1 MGSSTL
7 KIDGRIVVTGE
18 GSPLKVEYGL
28 FEAGE
33 ILLGKS
39 ALGRPIEQGYST
51 TAGEARRRLAQLG
64 ASPELADTCVD
75 VMRPTLTEA
84 YARGGAVRKIA
95 SLLDPH
101 VLLEAPVF
109 DGKAYEGTFLDL
121 ASLAHDLGRPSAG
134 SVIQAL
140 SLAKMLADVPEDAAV
155 ELDTLAFTKD
165 MKPGERTFQRVHLD
179 GVSDLPAL
187 LEDLANR
194 GGGRGARGDGLP
206 RKKVEDLLAARLP
219 IGSKLS
225 GFIRAI
231 ETRDVPAKGPL
242 AKAELWEIEIL
253 LDAGD
258 TDTSLPRIE
267 SAERNGGR
275 TPATA
280 YLRARHDLLAR
291 IEPAALLAPRISALA
306 LSMSSFVELGL
317 LAGEAWL
324 AAGEGRRA
332 QPYAKDVL
340 ETKGIDETLRDRAAR
355 VLEAAKSISPPA
367 TSGPPPALGRN
378 STSPSAA
385 PGAVETRAPSFFP
398 DPRAEPD
405 LLEEISE
412 PSAQARRNPSLP
424 PLYLTPSGVSIPQ
437 VPPPPTGDSMFPPPP
452 SAATGS
458 TRPSEAPRLDATV
471 ARKTEL
477 PAAAFDATV
486 AKKSD
491 VPAKAIPT
499 PASDRKT
506 APPPP
511 GEVPVASN
519 PSSDRTRQVASP
531 KVRRP
536 TAVGLGMGG
545 EFPREEVSGTDG
557 FVDVP
562 FPSSFPS
569 GGPATGQTEA
579 LSPKETSA
587 KEISPKEIS
596 FEGLEGPE
604 SEPVRARPK
613 TEAPPSLEP
622 TEKAPESVHPAMR
635 EMPTPTLSGEFMRGA
650 TRPPI
655 IEGEA
660 PRGFAKAPLFPRS
673 SSDTP
678 EVAEHLS
685 LPPGVSGGT
694 LTDILPRSVLEAR
707 IQFTLMSRE
716 LGRQYRET
724 KNLELVADLSGI
736 EHMQAHLFERFSKR
750 SVDGPE
756 AARDVQLHGAF
767 LSEILSRRLA
777 AEWVD
782 ISADKLGHW
791 EMMVAPAIRVWP
803 FGRVSRLIVKGH
815 KERDLVAYFLE
826 LQARYERR

>member
-1 MGSSTL
+1 MESSTL

-18 GSPLKVEYGL
+18 GSPLKVEYAL
-28 FEAGE
+28 FDAGE
-33 ILLGKS
+33 IVLGKS

-51 TAGEARRRLAQLG
+51 TAAEARRRLALLG
-64 ASPELADTCVD
+64 APSELADTCVD

-84 YARGGAVRKIA
+84 YARGEAVRKVA
-95 SLLDPH
+95 SMLESH

-121 ASLAHDLGRPSAG
+121 VSLAHDLGRPGAAL
-134 SVIQAL
+134 VLQAL
-140 SLAKMLADVPEDAAV
+140 YLAKVLAEVPEDAAV
-155 ELDTLAFTKD
+155 ELETMAFTKD
-165 MKPGERTFQRVHLD
+165 MKPGDRTFQRVHLD
-179 GVSDLPAL
+179 GVAELPAL

-194 GGGRGARGDGLP
+194 GGGRGARGEPLP

-242 AKAELWEIEIL
+242 AKAELWEIELL

-291 IEPAALLAPRISALA
+291 VEPAALLAPRISALA

-355 VLEAAKSISPPA
+355 VLDSAKSISPPG
-367 TSGPPPALGRN
+367 TSGAPPALSAPRAATN
-378 STSPSAA
+378 PSAP

-412 PSAQARRNPSLP
+412 PSAQARRKPSLP
-424 PLYLTPSGVSIPQ
+424 PLYLTPSGMSIPQ
-437 VPPPPTGDSMFPPPP
+437 VPPPPTGDSMFPPT
-452 SAATGS
+452 AGTGS
-458 TRPSEAPRLDATV
+458 GPSSWPSEPPRGDATV
-471 ARKTEL
+471 ARRSEV
-477 PAAAFDATV
+477 PADAFDATV

-491 VPAKAIPT
+491 VPARAIPT

-506 APPPP
+506 APPPADA
-511 GEVPVASN
+511 PVASN

-536 TAVGLGMGG
+536 TAVGLGIGG
-545 EFPREEVSGTDG
+545 SDFPREEVSGTDG

-562 FPSSFPS
+562 FPSSLQNPGSGSPPS
-569 GGPATGQTEA
+569 
-579 LSPKETSA
+579 
-587 KEISPKEIS
+587 ISPQEIS

-604 SEPVRARPK
+604 SEPVRAPAVSQAPERPK
-613 TEAPPSLEP
+613 
-622 TEKAPESVHPAMR
+622 ESIHPAMR

-655 IEGEA
+655 VDGEA
-660 PRGFAKAPLFPRS
+660 PRGFTKAPLFPRS
-673 SSDTP
+673 SSAAP
-678 EVAEHLS
+678 EIAEHLA
-685 LPPGVSGGT
+685 LPPGVAEGT
-694 LTDILPRSVLEAR
+694 LTEVLPRSVLEAR

-750 SVDGPE
+750 SVEGPE

-782 ISADKLGHW
+782 ISAEKLGHW

-815 KERDLVAYFLE
+815 KERDLVAYYLE
-826 LQARYERR
+826 LQARFDRR

>member
-1 MGSSTL
+1 MESSTL

-18 GSPLKVEYGL
+18 GSPLKVEYAL
-28 FEAGE
+28 FDAGE
-33 ILLGKS
+33 IVLGKS

-51 TAGEARRRLAQLG
+51 TAGEARRRLALLG
-64 ASPELADTCVD
+64 APPELADTCVD
-75 VMRPTLTEA
+75 VMRPTLTDA
-84 YARGGAVRKIA
+84 YARGEAVRKVA
-95 SLLDPH
+95 SMLECR
-101 VLLEAPVF
+101 VLLEAPIF
-109 DGKAYEGTFLDL
+109 DGKNYEGTFLDL
-121 ASLAHDLGRPSAG
+121 VSLAHDIGRPGASL
-134 SVIQAL
+134 VLQAL
-140 SLAKMLADVPEDAAV
+140 YLAKLLAEVPEDAIV
-155 ELDTLAFTKD
+155 ELETMAFTKD
-165 MKPGERTFQRVHLD
+165 MKPGDRTFHRVHLD
-179 GVSDLPAL
+179 GVAELPAL

-194 GGGRGARGDGLP
+194 GGGRGARGESLP

-242 AKAELWEIEIL
+242 AKAELWEIELL

-291 IEPAALLAPRISALA
+291 VEPAALLAPRISALA

-340 ETKGIDETLRDRAAR
+340 ETKGIDENLRDRAAR
-355 VLEAAKSISPPA
+355 VLDSAKSISPPG
-367 TSGPPPALGRN
+367 TSGAHPAVSARPSKG
-378 STSPSAA
+378 PSAA

-412 PSAQARRNPSLP
+412 PSAQARRKPSLP
-424 PLYLTPSGVSIPQ
+424 PVYLTPSGMSIPQ
-437 VPPPPTGDSMFPPPP
+437 VPPPPTGDSMFPPAP
-452 SAATGS
+452 SPS
-458 TRPSEAPRLDATV
+458 SWPSEGPRGDATV
-471 ARKTEL
+471 GRRSDV
-477 PAAAFDATV
+477 PAEVFDATV

-491 VPAKAIPT
+491 VPARAIPT
-499 PASDRKT
+499 PASNRKT

-511 GEVPVASN
+511 DVPAASN

-531 KVRRP
+531 HVRRP
-536 TAVGLGMGG
+536 TSAGLGIGG
-545 EFPREEVSGTDG
+545 SDFPREDVSGTDG

-562 FPSSFPS
+562 FPSSLQNPGAETDS
-569 GGPATGQTEA
+569 A
-579 LSPKETSA
+579 SPE
-587 KEISPKEIS
+587 EIS

-604 SEPVRARPK
+604 SEPVRASAVARQ
-613 TEAPPSLEP
+613 ASG
-622 TEKAPESVHPAMR
+622 KATESVHPAMR

-655 IEGEA
+655 VEGEA
-660 PRGFAKAPLFPRS
+660 PRGFSKAPLFPRTS
-673 SSDTP
+673 SADP
-678 EVAEHLS
+678 EMAENLALPPAVAEGVLS
-685 LPPGVSGGT
+685 EL
-694 LTDILPRSVLEAR
+694 LPRSVLEAR

-716 LGRQYRET
+716 LGRQYRDT

-791 EMMVAPAIRVWP
+791 EMMVAPGIRVWP

-826 LQARYERR
+826 LQARYDRR